1 MALGPEYIFQE
12 RLRGRLDLR
21 GCKVRKTH
29 GTQYSRSWFD
39 LQIEINDFF
48 RHVEVKALD
57 PKSTWTLASPVPVMG
72 DLRPDQWNEGQ
83 SSAIVNR
90 RPKHVASLE
99 VKALDPKSTWT
110 LASPVPGM
118 GDLRPDQWNE
128 GQSSAI
134 VNRRPKHVAS
144 LVVTCMKVAAYREIY
159 FAVLAGSPIYVKR
172 DYTVPWGLIINLQPG
187 KAFVWPEDGL
197 VVTSYDLV
205 SSKSAANPMPT
216 WPILRDW
223 WNWGSSV
230 PIQCNDPE

>member
-90 RPKHVASLE
+90 RPKHVASL
-99 VKALDPKSTWT
+99 
-110 LASPVPGM
+110 
-118 GDLRPDQWNE
+118 
-128 GQSSAI
+128 
-134 VNRRPKHVAS
+134 
-144 LVVTCMKVAAYREIY
+144 VVTGMKVAAYLEIY
-159 FAVLAGSPIYVKR
+159 FAVLAGSPIYVKW